1 MDRVKLF
8 RSFKETEKKWT
19 DNSSEDPH
27 LSYKDVFLEISYK
40 ALLCLIDNL
49 FSKVGQHF
57 SELFDE
63 SWLTNVE
70 SNPVGEICNSFNET
84 FEIFDKLNSE
94 SYSRLWNIVRR
105 RSIVHYLTAMMKR
118 KISLATP
125 EDRSAGVAKIR
136 EDESLFNEFFAA
148 METEELQ
155 IDSEISFDVLNH
167 VSNVVAADEEM
178 LTFELMTLI
187 RKAVQLISNEN
198 LLYSIMIDHHHT

>member
-1 MDRVKLF
+1 MVHIYEVERIKLF
-8 RSFKETEKKWT
+8 SSFKETEKKWT

-40 ALLCLIDNL
+40 SLLCLIDNL

-63 SWLTNVE
+63 SWLNNVE

-84 FEIFDKLNSE
+84 FEVFDKLNRE

-125 EDRSAGVAKIR
+125 EDRAAGVAKIR

-167 VSNVVAADEEM
+167 VSNVLAADEEM

-187 RKAVQLISNEN
+187 RKAVLLILNEN
-198 LLYSIMIDHHHT
+198 LF

>member
-1 MDRVKLF
+1 MFIVYVYEVERIKLF
-8 RSFKETEKKWT
+8 NSLKETEKKWT

-125 EDRSAGVAKIR
+125 EDKSAGVAKIR

-187 RKAVQLISNEN
+187 RKAVQLILNEN
-198 LLYSIMIDHHHT
+198 LF